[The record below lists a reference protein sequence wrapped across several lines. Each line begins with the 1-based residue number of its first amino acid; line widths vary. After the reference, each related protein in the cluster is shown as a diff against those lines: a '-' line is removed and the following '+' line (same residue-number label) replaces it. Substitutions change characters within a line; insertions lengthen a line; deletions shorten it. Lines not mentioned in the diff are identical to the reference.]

1 MNNSF
6 LKPFHSLIWLH
17 FVILCISCKQKV
29 TLLAR
34 IVVQICP
41 SDLFSYACPSDLFSY
56 AWRKSLAVTRSSDL
70 SIRAVE
76 QPLFHGEAPQDLAS
90 LSAEWCRNINS
101 ALISF
106 ELYYFCLSARVASH
120 KTKVYLKLAMF
131 EVNSAMDE
139 GRRLGGGTKGL
150 YVYVW

>member
-1 MNNSF
+1 M
-6 LKPFHSLIWLH
+6 
-17 FVILCISCKQKV
+17 
-29 TLLAR
+29 AR
-34 IVVQICP
+34 
-41 SDLFSYACPSDLFSY
+41 
-56 AWRKSLAVTRSSDL
+56 
-70 SIRAVE
+70 
-76 QPLFHGEAPQDLAS
+76 PLRDLAS

-139 GRRLGGGTKGL
+139 GRRLGGEHKRGVCVCMISAVAYTEFSL
-150 YVYVW
+150 YSAA